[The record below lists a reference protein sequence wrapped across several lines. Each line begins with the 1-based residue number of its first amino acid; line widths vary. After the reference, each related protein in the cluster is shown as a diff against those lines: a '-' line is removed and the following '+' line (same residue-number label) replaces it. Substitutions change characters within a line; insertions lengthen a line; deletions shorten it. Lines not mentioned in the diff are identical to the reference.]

1 MNVNHPPKIKNFE
14 DRVKQDPTIR
24 DKYIKK
30 VHTWDSKRTDN
41 RLKLCKSCKKVWESC
56 KRTSNNRT
64 VTSYNYY
71 DDFPTIGKVRE
82 ICPKCRVQ
90 EDES

>member
-1 MNVNHPPKIKNFE
+1 MNVNHPPKVKNFKE
-14 DRVKQDPTIR
+14 KSKNDPTVR

-30 VHTWDSKRTDN
+30 LHSWDSKRTDN
-41 RLKLCKSCKKVWESC
+41 KLKLCTECKTVWETC
-56 KRTSNNRT
+56 KRTQNNKT

-71 DDFPTIGKVRE
+71 DDFPTIGKVRK

-90 EDES
+90 ENES